1 MMPFESKPTDLFK
14 EFGRQFIDQIPTINP
29 VKTDIS
35 EKNNQYILKAD
46 LPGFEKKDIN
56 LSYNEGTLTISA
68 KRSIESRTEDEE
80 GRVIQRERSDN
91 SVKREF
97 SFSNIKSDEI
107 SAHYRDGVL
116 TVKLPKRTEDT
127 SASSNISID

>member
-1 MMPFESKPTDLFK
+1 MAFESKPTDLFK
-14 EFGRQFIDQIPTINP
+14 EFRRQFIDQIPTINP

-56 LSYNEGTLTISA
+56 LSYDEGTLTISA
-68 KRSIESRTEDEE
+68 KRSIESRTENEE

-107 SAHYRDGVL
+107 TAQYRDGVL
-116 TVKLPKRTEDT
+116 TVKLPKRTED
-127 SASSNISID
+127 SSVSSNISID

>member
-1 MMPFESKPTDLFK
+1 M
-14 EFGRQFIDQIPTINP
+14 
-29 VKTDIS
+29 
-35 EKNNQYILKAD
+35 KAD

-80 GRVIQRERSDN
+80 GRVIQRERSDS

-116 TVKLPKRTEDT
+116 TVTLPKRTEDN

>member
-1 MMPFESKPTDLFK
+1 MPFESKPTDLFK

>member
-1 MMPFESKPTDLFK
+1 MAFESKPTDLLK

-56 LSYNEGTLTISA
+56 LSYDEGTLIISA

-107 SAHYRDGVL
+107 TAQYRDGVL
-116 TVKLPKRTEDT
+116 TVKLPKRTTD
-127 SASSNISID
+127 SSVSSNISID

>member
-1 MMPFESKPTDLFK
+1 MPFESKPTDLFK

-80 GRVIQRERSDN
+80 GRVIQRERSDS

-116 TVKLPKRTEDT
+116 TVTLPKRTEDN

>member
-1 MMPFESKPTDLFK
+1 MAFESKPTDLFK

-35 EKNNQYILKAD
+35 EKNNQYILKVD

-56 LSYNEGTLTISA
+56 LSYDEGTLTISA
-68 KRSIESRTEDEE
+68 KRSIESRTENEE

-107 SAHYRDGVL
+107 TAQYRDGVL
-116 TVKLPKRTEDT
+116 TVKLPKRTED
-127 SASSNISID
+127 SSVSSNISID